1 MNNEIKRMLKFE
13 NVKLFN
19 NKKFIKK
26 LILIIFS
33 IFLFFTILFI
43 FEETRNQDIQFDND
57 QIIEMYKNRL
67 EVINEEIIGEP
78 EGLKKQNLLK
88 EKLKLEFF
96 IETNSTEYDTIPISN
111 IGDKIYKFIGTSYMF
126 YMFNKLYFV
135 LIILTIFIS
144 IIIFLYDVETNYI
157 KNICSSQINRKNII
171 IGKILFCQIL
181 LSLVFLLLI
190 IILIIPG
197 LFNLHS
203 NLLVYDGSKYY
214 TMNALLSFIIQSLGL
229 YLLCSV
235 ILVITNMLIIMTK
248 KTSFVILIILYVFAT
263 LLLISHI
270 LDKSIKLNSTIL
282 SSDYYIVLFNIPYIF
297 KYINYYTIY
306 WIIFYVLIIYI
317 TIILTIKIF
326 NKHKF

>member
-67 EVINEEIIGEP
+67 EVINEEIIGES

-144 IIIFLYDVETNYI
+144 IIIFLHDVETNYI
-157 KNICSSQINRKNII
+157 KNICSTQINRKNII

-214 TMNALLSFIIQSLGL
+214 TMNALLSFVIQSLGL

-297 KYINYYTIY
+297 KYINYYTIN
-306 WIIFYVLIIYI
+306 WIIFYVLMIYI